1 MKIVN
6 IIGGLGNQMF
16 QYALAKSLETKF
28 GDAVLVDTS
37 LFDTYN
43 VHNGL
48 EIERVFNLKLHR
60 ANECDIRQLTRYTRH
75 YSLWRIY
82 RRILPHKKTVCK
94 ERQDGSFD
102 ESVLSLDISRYYDGY
117 WQNYRYFESCE
128 REIRRLYSFQ
138 PFKDT
143 KNIQTAEKIQSFE
156 HSISIHIRRGD
167 YLKNSIY
174 KGICTISYYKS
185 AIQFIKQ
192 HINSP
197 CHFFVF
203 SDDIDWCRT
212 NLNQLLNNDSYSY
225 VDWNKEKN
233 SYLDMQLMSLC
244 RHNIIANSSFSWWA
258 AWLNQHNNNIIVAP
272 YKWQQSNYN
281 NHIQMPQWI
290 LM

>member
-28 GDAVLVDTS
+28 NDVVFVDTS

-43 VHNGL
+43 VHNGV
-48 EIERVFNLKLHR
+48 EIEHVFNLKLHR
-60 ANECDIRQLTRYTRH
+60 ANESDLRLLTRYTHH

-82 RRILPHKKTVCK
+82 RRILPPKKTVCK

-102 ESVLSLDISRYYDGY
+102 DSVLSLNIDRYYDGY
-117 WQNYRYFESCE
+117 WQNYRYFESCAS
-128 REIRRLYSFQ
+128 EIRQLYSFQ
-138 PFKDT
+138 PLNDI
-143 KNIQTAEKIQSFE
+143 KNIQTAENIKFLE
-156 HSISIHIRRGD
+156 HSVSIHIRRGD
-167 YLKNSIY
+167 YLKSPIY
-174 KGICTISYYKS
+174 KGICTITYYKT

-192 HINSP
+192 RVNSP
-197 CHFFVF
+197 CHFFIF
-203 SDDIDWCRT
+203 SDDIDWCRA
-212 NLNQLLNNDSYSY
+212 NLNPILKQDYCSYI
-225 VDWNKEKN
+225 DWNKGKN

-258 AWLNQHNNNIIVAP
+258 AWLNQHDNNIIIAP

-290 LM
+290 LI

>member
-82 RRILPHKKTVCK
+82 RRILPHKITVCK

-102 ESVLSLDISRYYDGY
+102 ESVYLLILVDIKMDIGRIIVILNHANGKFGGCIVFNHSK
-117 WQNYRYFESCE
+117 
-128 REIRRLYSFQ
+128 I
-138 PFKDT
+138 T
-143 KNIQTAEKIQSFE
+143 K
-156 HSISIHIRRGD
+156 
-167 YLKNSIY
+167 IY
-174 KGICTISYYKS
+174 KQLKR
-185 AIQFIKQ
+185 F
-192 HINSP
+192 
-197 CHFFVF
+197 
-203 SDDIDWCRT
+203 
-212 NLNQLLNNDSYSY
+212 NLLS
-225 VDWNKEKN
+225 
-233 SYLDMQLMSLC
+233 
-244 RHNIIANSSFSWWA
+244 
-258 AWLNQHNNNIIVAP
+258 
-272 YKWQQSNYN
+272 
-281 NHIQMPQWI
+281 I
-290 LM
+290 L